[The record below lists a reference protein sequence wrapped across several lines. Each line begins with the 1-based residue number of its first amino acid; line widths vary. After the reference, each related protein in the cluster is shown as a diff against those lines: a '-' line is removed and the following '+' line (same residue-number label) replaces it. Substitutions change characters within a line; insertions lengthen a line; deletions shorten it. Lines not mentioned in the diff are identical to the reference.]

1 MRQLTHKEHQIYS
14 DYIMT
19 ELISQFQKYGNITL
33 DDLRQLININYEIS
47 EITDNIYPILEFSS
61 DYHAIKN
68 ITKFNMNAYPN
79 NLLDEYQIQTINV
92 PSVYLYTG
100 NFTGRLTPYQV
111 TGKDIYDHYLVP
123 YGLTQCFE
131 IEYIP
136 KTILTNG
143 ETKYFNF
150 VKSPNSN
157 HRQLYDTTDYELPID
172 YRSEKSDSIS
182 ELRDDITN
190 KIEQSLANIKPID
203 TYQLREIINAHYQ
216 KR

>member
-1 MRQLTHKEHQIYS
+1 MRQLTQKEHQIYS
-14 DYIMT
+14 DYIIT
-19 ELISQFQKYGNITL
+19 ELISQFQKYGKVTL

-61 DYHAIKN
+61 DYNAIKN
-68 ITKFNMNAYPN
+68 ITKFNMNTYPN

-100 NFTGRLTPYQV
+100 NFTGRVTPYQIE
-111 TGKDIYDHYLVP
+111 GKDIYDLYLLP

-150 VKSPNSN
+150 
-157 HRQLYDTTDYELPID
+157 
-172 YRSEKSDSIS
+172 
-182 ELRDDITN
+182 
-190 KIEQSLANIKPID
+190 
-203 TYQLREIINAHYQ
+203 INCNC
-216 KR
+216 